1 MVGRFESTKD
11 TVQELTESAA
21 TRVGKIAT
29 IITGA
34 VAGISREI
42 GGGVTDAIEMREA
55 AKRAKKDDER
65 PSVVDVEYKERD

>member
-21 TRVGKIAT
+21 TRVGNIAQ

-34 VAGISREI
+34 VAGVAREI
-42 GGGVTDAIEMREA
+42 GGGVTDAIEMHEA
-55 AKRAKKDDER
+55 AKRAQEDDER
-65 PSVVDVEYKERD
+65 PSVIDVEYQRER